1 MHQNGNPPLLQ
12 VLIVWQPG
20 GGGFGRRW
28 IASRLRVPG
37 SRMGR
42 FRLFAAE
49 RPWGGRDLIAPN
61 RRHS

>member
-1 MHQNGNPPLLQ
+1 MYQNGNPPLLQ
-12 VLIVWQPG
+12 VLIVWQQG

-28 IASRLRVPG
+28 IARRLRVPG

-49 RPWGGRDLIAPN
+49 RP
-61 RRHS
+61 